1 MELRGKTP
9 PGGRFKLN
17 GNDRISP
24 SAGFDNHPVNFFFL
38 WEKPR
43 GSEILGYD
51 EWGGSF
57 HIKRKKVF

>member
-24 SAGFDNHPVNFFFL
+24 SAGFDNQSVNSLSL
-38 WEKPR
+38 WER
-43 GSEILGYD
+43 AVVREFLGCG
-51 EWGGSF
+51 E
-57 HIKRKKVF
+57 